1 MNEKIDRK
9 IFSKYANEVPTSGEK
24 NYVENVFLDEQ
35 NSQELQEILMADW
48 LRVCDQEHLE
58 FYDLSHIFHKL
69 YFSINSER
77 KQQKRG
83 AIHAIWQTYS
93 KIAAA
98 ILLPLALIY
107 LVYSHVQPSQ
117 PDTQISFAEIKAPL
131 GSRVNFSLPDGS
143 SGWLNSG
150 SSLKYPVYFSD
161 TRDVELSGEAFFD
174 IQKNERKPFN
184 VKTADLNISVLG
196 TRFNVSAYQGDA
208 SSSVVLESG
217 KVRLSSKGAQNVVE
231 MKPDEKVV
239 YNNTQKELKKTS
251 VNSAKYTSW
260 KEGKLVFRNDPMKEV
275 ANRLSRWY
283 NVDIEVSQK
292 ESSDLRLRATFE
304 DEEIEE
310 VLRLLKLTFPI
321 DYKFEE
327 RKKGQDGSFE
337 KRKIRIE
344 IK

>member
-9 IFSKYANEVPTSGEK
+9 IFSKYANEVPTPGEK

-48 LRVCDQEHLE
+48 LRICDQEHLE

-69 YFSINSER
+69 YFTINSER

-83 AIHAIWQTYS
+83 AIRAIWQTYS
-93 KIAAA
+93 RVAAA

-107 LVYSHVQPSQ
+107 LVYSHVQPGQ
-117 PDTQISFAEIKAPL
+117 QDARISYAEITAPL
-131 GSRVNFSLPDGS
+131 GSRINFTLPDGS

-150 SSLKYPVYFSD
+150 SSLKYPVFFSD

-196 TRFNVSAYQGDA
+196 TRFNVSAYKGDV
-208 SSSVVLESG
+208 SSAVVLESG
-217 KVRLSSKGAQNVVE
+217 KVKLSRHGIQDAIE

-239 YNNTQKELKKTS
+239 YNSTQKELRKTS
-251 VNSAKYTSW
+251 VNSTKYTSW
-260 KEGKLVFRNDPMKEV
+260 KEGKLVFRNDPMTEV
-275 ANRLSRWY
+275 AKRLSRWY
-283 NVDIEVSQK
+283 NVDIELSQE

-321 DYKFEE
+321 DYEFEK
-327 RKKGQDGSFE
+327 RKKSDDGSFE
-337 KRKIRIE
+337 KRKIRIQ